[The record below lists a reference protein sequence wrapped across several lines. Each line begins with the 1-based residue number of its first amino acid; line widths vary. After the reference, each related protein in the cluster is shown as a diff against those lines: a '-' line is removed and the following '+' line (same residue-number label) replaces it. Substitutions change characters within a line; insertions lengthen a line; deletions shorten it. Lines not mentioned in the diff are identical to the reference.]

1 MAEPIWAGS
10 SSFQSGQTPFGLYD
24 SDTQFS
30 GSGANSVDRFA
41 NWAAKRLGF
50 PIVSIEL
57 TSGSFYACFEEAV
70 TEYSA
75 QVNQFNI
82 TDNLLHLQGQSTG
95 SSLTH
100 QNVTPSLGRNIRLAE
115 EYGTAADVG
124 GSVPFHTGSIDITSG
139 SQIYDIDELF
149 TNVSASDSE
158 NGIEI
163 RRIYHGATPAIQ
175 RFFDPYATSGYGTQN
190 MLAGFG
196 FGGMSPAVT
205 FTMMPI
211 FADLLRVQAIEVNDE
226 IRKSAY
232 SFQVMGSK
240 LRIFPN
246 PTENFNLWFDYVKKS
261 DINSSVRTQYSGSLN
276 TISDF
281 SNVPY
286 DNMEYKFIN
295 DVGKQWI
302 RKFGLAL
309 ARESLGS
316 VRGKYGTV
324 PIPNGEMTLDGDAL
338 RNEAVAEKEGLK
350 AELREMLEKTS
361 TRNLLEADRDGAQ
374 MLQEKLGKVPLPIYI
389 G

>member
-1 MAEPIWAGS
+1 MAEPIWPGS
-10 SSFQSGQTPFGLYD
+10 SSFQSGQTPFGFYD
-24 SDTQFS
+24 TDVEFTSSIDNFS
-30 GSGANSVDRFA
+30 

-50 PIVSIEL
+50 PIVSVEL
-57 TSGSFYACFEEAV
+57 SSGSFYACFEEAV

-100 QNVTPSLGRNIRLAE
+100 QNITPSMGRSIRLAE

-124 GSVPFHTGSIDITSG
+124 GSVPFYTGSIDITSG

-149 TNVSASDSE
+149 TNVSASGAD
-158 NGIEI
+158 GIEI
-163 RRIYHGATPAIQ
+163 RRVYHGATPAIR
-175 RFFDPYATSGYGTQN
+175 RFFDPYATTGYGTQN
-190 MLAGFG
+190 LVEGFG
-196 FGGMSPAVT
+196 FGSYSPAVT
-205 FTMMPI
+205 FTLMPI
-211 FADLLRVQAIEVNDE
+211 FEDLLRVQAIELNDE

-246 PTENFNLWFDYVKKS
+246 PTEDFNLWFDYVKKS
-261 DINSSVRTQYSGSLN
+261 DVNSSTRTQYSGSLD

-286 DNMEYKFIN
+286 NNMKYSQIN

-309 ARESLGS
+309 ARESLGN
-316 VRGKYGTV
+316 VRGKYGNI
-324 PIPNGEMTLDGDAL
+324 PIPNGETTLDGDAL
-338 RNEAVAEKEGLK
+338 RNEAVAEKEALK

-361 TRNLLEADRDGAQ
+361 QRNLLEADRDSSQ
-374 MLQEKLGKVPLPIYI
+374 LLQEKLGKVPLPIYI

>member
-1 MAEPIWAGS
+1 MAVPIWQGS
-10 SSFQSGQTPFGLYD
+10 SSFSSGDTPWGLYD
-24 SDTQFS
+24 SDNEFTS
-30 GSGANSVDRFA
+30 SADKFA
-41 NWAAKRLGF
+41 DWSARRLGY
-50 PIVSIEL
+50 PIMAIEL
-57 TSGSFYACFEEAV
+57 QSGSFYACFEEAV

-100 QNVTPSLGRNIRLAE
+100 QNITPSMGRNIRLAE

-149 TNVSASDSE
+149 TNVSASGAD
-158 NGIEI
+158 GIEI
-163 RRIYHGATPAIQ
+163 RRIYHGQTPAIR
-175 RFFDPYATSGYGTQN
+175 RFFDPYATTGYGTQN
-190 MLAGFG
+190 LVEGFG
-196 FGGMSPAVT
+196 FGSYSPAVT
-205 FTMMPI
+205 FTLMPI
-211 FADLLRVQAIEVNDE
+211 FEDLLRVQAIELNDE

-246 PTENFNLWFDYVKKS
+246 PTEDFNLWFDYVKKS
-261 DINSSVRTQYSGSLN
+261 DLNSSTRTPFSGSLN

-286 DNMEYKFIN
+286 DNMKYAQIN

-316 VRGKYGTV
+316 VRGKYGNI
-324 PIPNGEMTLDGDAL
+324 PIPNGETTLDGDAL
-338 RNEAVAEKEGLK
+338 RNEAVAEKEALK

-361 TRNLLEADRDGAQ
+361 QRNLLEADRDSSQ

>member
-10 SSFQSGQTPFGLYD
+10 SSFASGQTPFGFYD
-24 SDTQFS
+24 TDSEFVSSIDNFS
-30 GSGANSVDRFA
+30 

-50 PIVSIEL
+50 PIVSVEL
-57 TSGSFYACFEEAV
+57 ASGSFYACFEEAV

-100 QNVTPSLGRNIRLAE
+100 QNVTPSMGRSIRLAE

-124 GSVPFHTGSIDITSG
+124 GTVPFYTGSIDITSG

-149 TNVSASDSE
+149 TNVSASGAD
-158 NGIEI
+158 GIEI
-163 RRIYHGATPAIQ
+163 RRVYHGQTPAIR
-175 RFFDPYATSGYGTQN
+175 RFFDPYATTGYGTQN
-190 MLAGFG
+190 LVEGFG
-196 FGGMSPAVT
+196 FGSYSPAVT
-205 FTMMPI
+205 FTLMPI
-211 FADLLRVQAIEVNDE
+211 FEDLLRVQAIELNDE

-246 PTENFNLWFDYVKKS
+246 PTEDFNLWFDYVKKS
-261 DINSSVRTQYSGSLN
+261 DVNSSTRTQYSGSLN

-286 DNMEYKFIN
+286 DNMKYSQIN

-316 VRGKYGTV
+316 VRGKYGNI
-324 PIPNGEMTLDGDAL
+324 PIPNGETTLDGDAL
-338 RNEAVAEKEGLK
+338 RNEAVAEKEALK

-361 TRNLLEADRDGAQ
+361 QRNLLEADRDGAQ
-374 MLQEKLGKVPLPIYI
+374 MLQEKLGKVPLPIYV

>member
-1 MAEPIWAGS
+1 MAEPIWPGS
-10 SSFQSGQTPFGLYD
+10 SSFASGQTPFGFYD
-24 SDTQFS
+24 TDVEFTSSIDNFS
-30 GSGANSVDRFA
+30 

-50 PIVSIEL
+50 PIVSVEL
-57 TSGSFYACFEEAV
+57 SSGSFYACFEEAV

-100 QNVTPSLGRNIRLAE
+100 QNITPSMGRSTRLAE
-115 EYGTAADVG
+115 EYGTAAGVG
-124 GSVPFHTGSIDITSG
+124 GNVSFHTGSIDITSG

-149 TNVSASDSE
+149 TNVSASGAD
-158 NGIEI
+158 GIEI
-163 RRIYHGATPAIQ
+163 RRVYHGQTPAIR
-175 RFFDPYATSGYGTQN
+175 RFFDPYATTGYGTQN
-190 MLAGFG
+190 LIEGFG
-196 FGGMSPAVT
+196 FGGYSPAVT
-205 FTMMPI
+205 FTLMPI
-211 FADLLRVQAIEVNDE
+211 FEDLLRVQAIEMNDE

-232 SFQVMGSK
+232 SFQIMGSK

-246 PTENFNLWFDYVKKS
+246 PTEDFNLWFDYVKKS
-261 DINSSVRTQYSGSLN
+261 DINSSTRTQYSGSLD

-286 DNMEYKFIN
+286 DNMKYAQIN

-302 RKFGLAL
+302 RKYGLAL

-361 TRNLLEADRDGAQ
+361 TRNLLEADRDSSQ

>member
-1 MAEPIWAGS
+1 MAEPIWPGS
-10 SSFQSGQTPFGLYD
+10 SSFQSGQTPFGFYD
-24 SDTQFS
+24 TDSEFVSSIDNFS
-30 GSGANSVDRFA
+30 

-50 PIVSIEL
+50 PIVSVEL
-57 TSGSFYACFEEAV
+57 ASGSFYACFEEAV

-100 QNVTPSLGRNIRLAE
+100 QNVTPSMGRSIRLAE

-124 GSVPFHTGSIDITSG
+124 GTVPFYTGSIDITSG

-149 TNVSASDSE
+149 TNVSASGAD
-158 NGIEI
+158 GIEI
-163 RRIYHGATPAIQ
+163 RRVYHGQTPAIR
-175 RFFDPYATSGYGTQN
+175 RFFDPYATTGYGTQN
-190 MLAGFG
+190 LVEGFG
-196 FGGMSPAVT
+196 FGSYSPAVT
-205 FTMMPI
+205 FTLMPI
-211 FADLLRVQAIEVNDE
+211 FEDLLRVQAIELNDE

-246 PTENFNLWFDYVKKS
+246 PTEDFNLWFDYVKKS
-261 DINSSVRTQYSGSLN
+261 DVNSSTRTQYSGSLN

-286 DNMEYKFIN
+286 DNMKYSQIN

-316 VRGKYGTV
+316 VRGKYGSI
-324 PIPNGEMTLDGDAL
+324 PIPNGETTLDGDAL
-338 RNEAVAEKEGLK
+338 RNEAVAEKEALK

-361 TRNLLEADRDGAQ
+361 QRNLLEADRDGAQ
-374 MLQEKLGKVPLPIYI
+374 MLQEKLGKVPLPIYV

>member
-10 SSFQSGQTPFGLYD
+10 SSFASGQTPFGFYD
-24 SDTQFS
+24 TDSEFVSSIDNFS
-30 GSGANSVDRFA
+30 

-50 PIVSIEL
+50 PIVSVEL

-100 QNVTPSLGRNIRLAE
+100 QNITPSMGRSIRLAE

-124 GSVPFHTGSIDITSG
+124 GTVPFYTGSIDITSG

-149 TNVSASDSE
+149 TNVSASGAD
-158 NGIEI
+158 GIEI
-163 RRIYHGATPAIQ
+163 RRVYHGQTPAIR
-175 RFFDPYATSGYGTQN
+175 RFFDPYATTGYGTQN
-190 MLAGFG
+190 LVEGFG
-196 FGGMSPAVT
+196 FGSYSPAVT
-205 FTMMPI
+205 FTLMPI
-211 FADLLRVQAIEVNDE
+211 FEDLLRVQAIELNDE

-246 PTENFNLWFDYVKKS
+246 PTEDFNLWFDYVKKS
-261 DINSSVRTQYSGSLN
+261 DVNSSTRTQYSGSLN

-286 DNMEYKFIN
+286 DNMKYSQIN

-316 VRGKYGTV
+316 VRGKYGNI
-324 PIPNGEMTLDGDAL
+324 PIPNGETTLDGDAL
-338 RNEAVAEKEGLK
+338 RNEAVAEKEALK

-361 TRNLLEADRDGAQ
+361 QRNLLEADRDGAQ
-374 MLQEKLGKVPLPIYI
+374 MLQEKLGKVPLPIYV

>member
-1 MAEPIWAGS
+1 MAEPIWPGS
-10 SSFQSGQTPFGLYD
+10 SSFQSGQTPFGFYD
-24 SDTQFS
+24 TDNEFTSSCDSFS
-30 GSGANSVDRFA
+30 

-50 PIVSIEL
+50 PIISVEL
-57 TSGSFYACFEEAV
+57 SSGSFYACFEEAV

-100 QNVTPSLGRNIRLAE
+100 QNITPSMGRNIRLAE

-149 TNVSASDSE
+149 TNVSASGAD
-158 NGIEI
+158 GIEI
-163 RRIYHGATPAIQ
+163 RRIYHGQTPAIR
-175 RFFDPYATSGYGTQN
+175 RFFDPYATTGYGTQN
-190 MLAGFG
+190 LVEGFG
-196 FGGMSPAVT
+196 FGSYSPAVT
-205 FTMMPI
+205 FTLMPI
-211 FADLLRVQAIEVNDE
+211 FEDLLRVQAIELNDE

-246 PTENFNLWFDYVKKS
+246 PTEDFNLWFDYVKKS
-261 DINSSVRTQYSGSLN
+261 DVNSSTRTQYSGSLN

-286 DNMEYKFIN
+286 DNMKYSQIN

-316 VRGKYGTV
+316 VRGKYGNI
-324 PIPNGEMTLDGDAL
+324 PIPNGETTLDGDAL
-338 RNEAVAEKEGLK
+338 RNEAVAEKEALK

-361 TRNLLEADRDGAQ
+361 QRNMLEADRDSSQ

>member
-1 MAEPIWAGS
+1 MAEPIWPGS
-10 SSFQSGQTPFGLYD
+10 SSFQSGQTPFGFYD
-24 SDTQFS
+24 TDNEFTSSCDSFS
-30 GSGANSVDRFA
+30 

-50 PIVSIEL
+50 PIVSVEL
-57 TSGSFYACFEEAV
+57 SSGSFYACFEEAV

-100 QNVTPSLGRNIRLAE
+100 QNVTPSMGRSIRLAE

-124 GSVPFHTGSIDITSG
+124 GTVPFYTGSIDITSG

-149 TNVSASDSE
+149 TNVSASGAD
-158 NGIEI
+158 GIEI
-163 RRIYHGATPAIQ
+163 RRVYHGQTPAIR
-175 RFFDPYATSGYGTQN
+175 RFFDPYATTGYGTQN
-190 MLAGFG
+190 LVEGFG
-196 FGGMSPAVT
+196 FGSYSPAVT
-205 FTMMPI
+205 FTLMPI
-211 FADLLRVQAIEVNDE
+211 FEDLLRVQAIELNDE

-246 PTENFNLWFDYVKKS
+246 PTEDFNLWFDYVKKS
-261 DINSSVRTQYSGSLN
+261 DVNSSTRTQYSGSLN

-286 DNMEYKFIN
+286 DNMKYSQIN

-316 VRGKYGTV
+316 VRGKYGSI
-324 PIPNGEMTLDGDAL
+324 PIPNGETTLDGDAL
-338 RNEAVAEKEGLK
+338 RNEAVAEKEALK

-361 TRNLLEADRDGAQ
+361 QRNLLEADRDGAQ
-374 MLQEKLGKVPLPIYI
+374 MLQEKLGKVPLPIYV

>member
-10 SSFQSGQTPFGLYD
+10 SSFASGQTPFGFYD
-24 SDTQFS
+24 TDTEFS
-30 GSGANSVDRFA
+30 GSSSNSVDKFA

-50 PIVSIEL
+50 PIVSVEL

-100 QNVTPSLGRNIRLAE
+100 QNITPAMGRSIRLAE
-115 EYGTAADVG
+115 EYGTAAGVG

-139 SQIYDIDELF
+139 SQIYDIDKLF
-149 TNVSASDSE
+149 TDVSASE
-158 NGIEI
+158 AGGIEI

-175 RFFDPYATSGYGTQN
+175 RFFDPYATTGYGTHN
-190 MLAGFG
+190 MLGGFG
-196 FGGMSPAVT
+196 WGGKSPAIT

-211 FADLLRVQAIEVNDE
+211 FADLLRVQAIELNDE

-246 PTENFNLWFDYVKKS
+246 PTEDFNLWFDYVKKS
-261 DINSSVRTQYSGSLN
+261 DVNSSVRTQYSGSLN

-286 DNMEYKFIN
+286 DNMKYAQIN

-316 VRGKYGTV
+316 VRGKYGNI
-324 PIPNGEMTLDGDAL
+324 PIPNGETTLDGDAL
-338 RNEAVAEKEGLK
+338 RNEAVAEKEALK

-361 TRNLLEADRDGAQ
+361 QRNLLEADRDGAQ

>member
-10 SSFQSGQTPFGLYD
+10 SSFASGQTPFGFYD
-24 SDTQFS
+24 TDSEFVSSIDNFS
-30 GSGANSVDRFA
+30 

-50 PIVSIEL
+50 PIVSVEL
-57 TSGSFYACFEEAV
+57 ASGSFYACFEEAV

-100 QNVTPSLGRNIRLAE
+100 QNITPSMGRSIRLAE

-124 GSVPFHTGSIDITSG
+124 GTVPFYTGSIDITSG

-149 TNVSASDSE
+149 TNVSASGAD
-158 NGIEI
+158 GIEI
-163 RRIYHGATPAIQ
+163 RRVYHGQTPAIR
-175 RFFDPYATSGYGTQN
+175 RFFDPYATTGYGTQN
-190 MLAGFG
+190 LVEGFG
-196 FGGMSPAVT
+196 FGSYSPAVT
-205 FTMMPI
+205 FTLMPI
-211 FADLLRVQAIEVNDE
+211 FEDLLRVQAIELNDE

-246 PTENFNLWFDYVKKS
+246 PTEDFNLWFDYVKKS
-261 DINSSVRTQYSGSLN
+261 DVNSSTRTQYSGSLN

-286 DNMEYKFIN
+286 DNMKYSQIN

-316 VRGKYGTV
+316 VRGKYGSI
-324 PIPNGEMTLDGDAL
+324 PIPNGETTLDGDAL
-338 RNEAVAEKEGLK
+338 RNEAVAEKEALK

-361 TRNLLEADRDGAQ
+361 QRNLLEADRDGAQ
-374 MLQEKLGKVPLPIYI
+374 MLQEKLGKVPLPIYV

>member
-10 SSFQSGQTPFGLYD
+10 SSFASGQTPFGFYD
-24 SDTQFS
+24 TDSEFVSSIDNFS
-30 GSGANSVDRFA
+30 

-50 PIVSIEL
+50 PIVSVEL
-57 TSGSFYACFEEAV
+57 ASGSFYACFEEAV

-100 QNVTPSLGRNIRLAE
+100 QNITPSMGRSIRLAE

-124 GSVPFHTGSIDITSG
+124 GTVPFYTGSIDITSG

-149 TNVSASDSE
+149 TNVSASGAD
-158 NGIEI
+158 GIEI
-163 RRIYHGATPAIQ
+163 RRVYHGQTPAIR
-175 RFFDPYATSGYGTQN
+175 RFFDPYATTGYGTQN
-190 MLAGFG
+190 LVEGFG
-196 FGGMSPAVT
+196 FGSYSPAVT
-205 FTMMPI
+205 FTLMPI
-211 FADLLRVQAIEVNDE
+211 FEDLLRVQAIELNDE

-246 PTENFNLWFDYVKKS
+246 PTEDFNLWFDYVKKS
-261 DINSSVRTQYSGSLN
+261 DVNSSTRTQYSGSLN

-286 DNMEYKFIN
+286 DNMKYSQIN

-316 VRGKYGTV
+316 VRGKYGNI
-324 PIPNGEMTLDGDAL
+324 PIPNGETTLDGDAL
-338 RNEAVAEKEGLK
+338 RNEAVAEKEALK

-361 TRNLLEADRDGAQ
+361 QRNLLEADRDGAQ
-374 MLQEKLGKVPLPIYI
+374 MLQEKLGKVPLPIYV

>member
-1 MAEPIWAGS
+1 MAEPIWPGS
-10 SSFQSGQTPFGLYD
+10 SSFQSGQTPFGFYD
-24 SDTQFS
+24 TDNEFTSSCDSFS
-30 GSGANSVDRFA
+30 

-50 PIVSIEL
+50 PIVSVEL
-57 TSGSFYACFEEAV
+57 SSGSFYACFEEAV

-100 QNVTPSLGRNIRLAE
+100 QNITPSMGRSIRLAE

-124 GSVPFHTGSIDITSG
+124 GTVPFYTGSIDITSG

-149 TNVSASDSE
+149 TNVSASGAD
-158 NGIEI
+158 GIEI
-163 RRIYHGATPAIQ
+163 RRVYHGQTPAIR
-175 RFFDPYATSGYGTQN
+175 RFFDPYATTGYGTQN
-190 MLAGFG
+190 LVEGFG
-196 FGGMSPAVT
+196 FGSYSPAVT
-205 FTMMPI
+205 FTLMPI
-211 FADLLRVQAIEVNDE
+211 FEDLLRVQAIELNDE

-246 PTENFNLWFDYVKKS
+246 PTEDFNLWFDYVKKS
-261 DINSSVRTQYSGSLN
+261 DVNSSTRTQYSGSLN

-286 DNMEYKFIN
+286 DNMKYSQIN

-316 VRGKYGTV
+316 VRGKYGNI
-324 PIPNGEMTLDGDAL
+324 PIPNGETTLDGDAL
-338 RNEAVAEKEGLK
+338 RNEAVAEKEALK

-361 TRNLLEADRDGAQ
+361 QRNLLEADRDGAQ
-374 MLQEKLGKVPLPIYI
+374 MLQEKLGKVPLPIYV

>member
-1 MAEPIWAGS
+1 MAEPIWPGS
-10 SSFQSGQTPFGLYD
+10 SSFQSGQTPFGFYD
-24 SDTQFS
+24 TDSEFVSSIDNFS
-30 GSGANSVDRFA
+30 

-50 PIVSIEL
+50 PIVSVEL
-57 TSGSFYACFEEAV
+57 ASGSFYACFEEAV

-100 QNVTPSLGRNIRLAE
+100 QNITPSMGRSIRLAE

-124 GSVPFHTGSIDITSG
+124 GTVPFYTGSIDITSG

-149 TNVSASDSE
+149 TNVSASGAD
-158 NGIEI
+158 GIEI
-163 RRIYHGATPAIQ
+163 RRVYHGQTPAIR
-175 RFFDPYATSGYGTQN
+175 RFFDPYATTGYGTQN
-190 MLAGFG
+190 LVEGFG
-196 FGGMSPAVT
+196 FGSYSPAVT
-205 FTMMPI
+205 FTLMPI
-211 FADLLRVQAIEVNDE
+211 FEDLLRVQAIELNDE

-246 PTENFNLWFDYVKKS
+246 PTEDFNLWFDYVKKS
-261 DINSSVRTQYSGSLN
+261 DVNSSTRTQYSGSLN

-286 DNMEYKFIN
+286 DNMKYSQIN

-316 VRGKYGTV
+316 VRGKYGNI
-324 PIPNGEMTLDGDAL
+324 PIPNGETTLDGDAL
-338 RNEAVAEKEGLK
+338 RNEAVAEKEALK

-361 TRNLLEADRDGAQ
+361 QRNLLEADRDGAQ
-374 MLQEKLGKVPLPIYI
+374 MLQEKLGKVPLPIYV

>member
-10 SSFQSGQTPFGLYD
+10 SSFASGQTPFGFYD
-24 SDTQFS
+24 TDSEFVS
-30 GSGANSVDRFA
+30 SVDKFS
-41 NWAAKRLGF
+41 NWAAKRLGH
-50 PIVSIEL
+50 PIVSVEL
-57 TSGSFYACFEEAV
+57 TSGSFYACFEEAI

-100 QNVTPSLGRNIRLAE
+100 QNITPAMGRNIRLAE
-115 EYGTAADVG
+115 EYGTAAGVG
-124 GSVPFHTGSIDITSG
+124 GSVPFHTGSIDIVSG
-139 SQIYDIDELF
+139 SQICDIDELF
-149 TNVSASDSE
+149 TNVSASGAD
-158 NGIEI
+158 GIEI

-175 RFFDPYATSGYGTQN
+175 RFFDPYATTGYGTHN
-190 MLAGFG
+190 MLGGFG
-196 FGGMSPAVT
+196 WGGKSPAIT

-211 FADLLRVQAIEVNDE
+211 FADLLRVQAIELNDE

-246 PTENFNLWFDYVKKS
+246 PTEDFNLWFDYVKKS
-261 DINSSVRTQYSGSLN
+261 DVNSSVRTPFSGSLN

-286 DNMEYKFIN
+286 DNMKYAQIN

-316 VRGKYGTV
+316 VRGKYGNI

-361 TRNLLEADRDGAQ
+361 TRNLLEADRDSSQ

>member
-1 MAEPIWAGS
+1 MAIKIPIWPGS
-10 SSFQSGQTPFGLYD
+10 SSFSPGQTPFGIYD
-24 SDTQFS
+24 ADNDYTSSADNT
-30 GSGANSVDRFA
+30 AV
-41 NWAAKRLGF
+41 WAARRLGH
-50 PIVSIEL
+50 PLTYIEL
-57 TSGSFYACFEEAV
+57 QDINFYTCFEEAV
-70 TEYSA
+70 SEYSS
-75 QVNQFNI
+75 QVN
-82 TDNLLHLQGQSTG
+82 TY
-95 SSLTH
+95 
-100 QNVTPSLGRNIRLAE
+100 NIRDNMVNLFGATTSSNLTQQKVSANLGGLIELAE

-149 TNVSASDSE
+149 TNVSASGVD
-158 NGIEI
+158 GIEI

-190 MLAGFG
+190 MLSGFG

-211 FADLLRVQAIEVNDE
+211 FADLLRVQAIELNDS

-246 PTENFNLWFDYVKKS
+246 PTEDFNLWFDYVKKS
-261 DINSSVRTQYSGSLN
+261 DVNSSVRTPFSGSLN

>member
-1 MAEPIWAGS
+1 MAEPIWPGS
-10 SSFQSGQTPFGLYD
+10 SSFQSGQTPFGFYD
-24 SDTQFS
+24 TDSEFVSSIDNFS
-30 GSGANSVDRFA
+30 

-50 PIVSIEL
+50 PIVSVEL
-57 TSGSFYACFEEAV
+57 SSGSFYACFEEAV

-100 QNVTPSLGRNIRLAE
+100 QNVTPSMGRSIRLAE

-124 GSVPFHTGSIDITSG
+124 GTVPFYTGSIDITSG

-149 TNVSASDSE
+149 TNVSASGAD
-158 NGIEI
+158 GIEI
-163 RRIYHGATPAIQ
+163 RRVYHGQTPAIR
-175 RFFDPYATSGYGTQN
+175 RFFDPYATTGYGTQN
-190 MLAGFG
+190 LVEGFG
-196 FGGMSPAVT
+196 FGSYSPAVT
-205 FTMMPI
+205 FTLMPI
-211 FADLLRVQAIEVNDE
+211 FEDLLRVQAIELNDE

-246 PTENFNLWFDYVKKS
+246 PTEDFNLWFDYVKKS
-261 DINSSVRTQYSGSLN
+261 DVNSSTRTQYSGSLN

-286 DNMEYKFIN
+286 DNMKYSQIN

-316 VRGKYGTV
+316 VRGKYGSI
-324 PIPNGEMTLDGDAL
+324 PIPNGETTLDGDAL
-338 RNEAVAEKEGLK
+338 RNEAVAEKEALK

-361 TRNLLEADRDGAQ
+361 QRNLLEADRDGAQ
-374 MLQEKLGKVPLPIYI
+374 MLQEKLGKVPLPIYV

>member
-1 MAEPIWAGS
+1 MAEPIWPGS
-10 SSFQSGQTPFGLYD
+10 SSFQSGQTPFGFYD
-24 SDTQFS
+24 TDNEFTSSCDSFS
-30 GSGANSVDRFA
+30 

-50 PIVSIEL
+50 PIVSVEL
-57 TSGSFYACFEEAV
+57 SSGSFYACFEEAV

-100 QNVTPSLGRNIRLAE
+100 QNITPSMGRSIRLAE

-124 GSVPFHTGSIDITSG
+124 GTVPFYTGSIDITSG

-149 TNVSASDSE
+149 TNVSASGAD
-158 NGIEI
+158 GIEI
-163 RRIYHGATPAIQ
+163 RRVYHGQTPAIR
-175 RFFDPYATSGYGTQN
+175 RFFDPYATTGYGTQN
-190 MLAGFG
+190 LVEGFG
-196 FGGMSPAVT
+196 FGSYSPAVT
-205 FTMMPI
+205 FTLMPI
-211 FADLLRVQAIEVNDE
+211 FEDLLRVQAIELNDE

-246 PTENFNLWFDYVKKS
+246 PTEDFNLWFDYVKKS
-261 DINSSVRTQYSGSLN
+261 DVNSSTRTQYSGSLN

-286 DNMEYKFIN
+286 DNMKYSQIN

-316 VRGKYGTV
+316 VRGKYGSI
-324 PIPNGEMTLDGDAL
+324 PIPNGETTLDGDAL
-338 RNEAVAEKEGLK
+338 RNEAVAEKEALK

-361 TRNLLEADRDGAQ
+361 QRNLLEADRDGAQ
-374 MLQEKLGKVPLPIYI
+374 MLQEKLGKVPLPIYV

>member
-10 SSFQSGQTPFGLYD
+10 SSFASGQTPFGFYD
-24 SDTQFS
+24 TDSEFVSSIDNFS
-30 GSGANSVDRFA
+30 

-50 PIVSIEL
+50 PIVSVEL
-57 TSGSFYACFEEAV
+57 ASGSFYACFEEAV

-100 QNVTPSLGRNIRLAE
+100 QNITPSMGRSIRLAE

-124 GSVPFHTGSIDITSG
+124 GTVPFYTGSIDITSG

-149 TNVSASDSE
+149 TNVSASGAD
-158 NGIEI
+158 GIEI
-163 RRIYHGATPAIQ
+163 RRIYHGQTPAIR
-175 RFFDPYATSGYGTQN
+175 RFFDPYATTGYGTQN
-190 MLAGFG
+190 LVEGFG
-196 FGGMSPAVT
+196 FGSYSPAVT
-205 FTMMPI
+205 FTLMPI
-211 FADLLRVQAIEVNDE
+211 FEDLLRVQAIELNDE

-246 PTENFNLWFDYVKKS
+246 PTEDFNLWFDYVKKS
-261 DINSSVRTQYSGSLN
+261 DVNSSTRTQYSGSLN

-286 DNMEYKFIN
+286 DNMKYSQIN

-316 VRGKYGTV
+316 VRGKYGNI
-324 PIPNGEMTLDGDAL
+324 PIPNGETTLDGDAL
-338 RNEAVAEKEGLK
+338 RNEAVAEKEALK

-361 TRNLLEADRDGAQ
+361 QRNLLEADRDGAQ
-374 MLQEKLGKVPLPIYI
+374 MLQEKLGKVPLPIYV

>member
-1 MAEPIWAGS
+1 MAEPIWPGS
-10 SSFQSGQTPFGLYD
+10 SSFQSGQTPFGFYD
-24 SDTQFS
+24 TDNEFTSSCDSFS
-30 GSGANSVDRFA
+30 

-50 PIVSIEL
+50 PIVSVEL
-57 TSGSFYACFEEAV
+57 ASGSFYACFEEAV

-100 QNVTPSLGRNIRLAE
+100 QNITPSMGRSIRLAE

-124 GSVPFHTGSIDITSG
+124 GTVPFYTGSIDITSG

-149 TNVSASDSE
+149 TNVSASGAD
-158 NGIEI
+158 GIEI
-163 RRIYHGATPAIQ
+163 RRVYHGQTPAIR
-175 RFFDPYATSGYGTQN
+175 RFFDPYATTGYGTQN
-190 MLAGFG
+190 LVEGFG
-196 FGGMSPAVT
+196 FGSYSPAVT
-205 FTMMPI
+205 FTLMPI
-211 FADLLRVQAIEVNDE
+211 FEDLLRVQAIELNDE

-246 PTENFNLWFDYVKKS
+246 PTEDFNLWFDYVKKS
-261 DINSSVRTQYSGSLN
+261 DVNSSTRTQYSGSLN

-286 DNMEYKFIN
+286 DNMKYSQIN

-316 VRGKYGTV
+316 VRGKYGNI
-324 PIPNGEMTLDGDAL
+324 PIPNGETTLDGDAL
-338 RNEAVAEKEGLK
+338 RNEAVAEKEALK

-361 TRNLLEADRDGAQ
+361 QRNLLEADRDGAQ
-374 MLQEKLGKVPLPIYI
+374 MLQEKLGKVPLPIYV

>member
-1 MAEPIWAGS
+1 MAEPIWPGS
-10 SSFQSGQTPFGLYD
+10 SSFQSGQTPFGFYD
-24 SDTQFS
+24 TDNEFTSSCDSFS
-30 GSGANSVDRFA
+30 

-57 TSGSFYACFEEAV
+57 SSGSFYACFEEAV

-100 QNVTPSLGRNIRLAE
+100 QNITPAMGRTTRLAE
-115 EYGTAADVG
+115 EYGTAAGVG
-124 GSVPFHTGSIDITSG
+124 GNVSFHTGSIDITSG

-163 RRIYHGATPAIQ
+163 RRVYHGPTPAIQ
-175 RFFDPYATSGYGTQN
+175 RFFDPYATTGYGTQN
-190 MLAGFG
+190 MLGGFG
-196 FGGMSPAVT
+196 FGGMSPAIT
-205 FTMMPI
+205 FTLMPI
-211 FADLLRVQAIEVNDE
+211 FEDLLRVQAIELNDE

-232 SFQVMGSK
+232 SFQILGSK

-246 PTENFNLWFDYVKKS
+246 PTEDFNLWFDYVKKS
-261 DINSSVRTQYSGSLN
+261 EVDSSRRTPFSGSLN

-286 DNMEYKFIN
+286 DNMKYSQIN

-316 VRGKYGTV
+316 VRGKYGNI
-324 PIPNGEMTLDGDAL
+324 PIPNGETTLDGDAL
-338 RNEAVAEKEGLK
+338 RNEAVAEKEALK

-361 TRNLLEADRDGAQ
+361 TRNLLEADRDSSQ

>member
-1 MAEPIWAGS
+1 MAEPIWPGS
-10 SSFQSGQTPFGLYD
+10 SSFQSGQTPFGFYD
-24 SDTQFS
+24 TDNEFTSSCDSFS
-30 GSGANSVDRFA
+30 

-50 PIVSIEL
+50 PIISVEL
-57 TSGSFYACFEEAV
+57 SSGSFYACFEEAV

-75 QVNQFNI
+75 QVNQFTI

-100 QNVTPSLGRNIRLAE
+100 QNITPSMGRNIRLAE

-149 TNVSASDSE
+149 TNVSASGAD
-158 NGIEI
+158 GIEI
-163 RRIYHGATPAIQ
+163 RRIYHGQTPAIR
-175 RFFDPYATSGYGTQN
+175 RFFDPYATTGYGTQN
-190 MLAGFG
+190 LVEGFG
-196 FGGMSPAVT
+196 FGSYSPAVT
-205 FTMMPI
+205 FTLMPI
-211 FADLLRVQAIEVNDE
+211 FEDLLRVQAIELNDQ

-246 PTENFNLWFDYVKKS
+246 PTEDFNLWFDYVKKS
-261 DINSSVRTQYSGSLN
+261 DLNSSTRTPFSGSLN

-281 SNVPY
+281 SNVTY
-286 DNMEYKFIN
+286 DNMKYAQIN

-316 VRGKYGTV
+316 VRGKYGSI
-324 PIPNGEMTLDGDAL
+324 PIPNGETTLDGDAL
-338 RNEAVAEKEGLK
+338 RNEAVAEKEALK

-361 TRNLLEADRDGAQ
+361 QRNLLEADRDSSQ

>member
-10 SSFQSGQTPFGLYD
+10 SSFASGQTPFGFYD
-24 SDTQFS
+24 ADSEFVS
-30 GSGANSVDRFA
+30 SVDKFS
-41 NWAAKRLGF
+41 NWAAKRLGH
-50 PIVSIEL
+50 PIVSVEL
-57 TSGSFYACFEEAV
+57 TSGSFYACFEEAI

-100 QNVTPSLGRNIRLAE
+100 QNITPAMGRNIRLAE
-115 EYGTAADVG
+115 EYGTAAGVG

-149 TNVSASDSE
+149 TNVSASGAD
-158 NGIEI
+158 GIEI

-175 RFFDPYATSGYGTQN
+175 RFFDPYATTGYGTHN
-190 MLAGFG
+190 MLGGFG
-196 FGGMSPAVT
+196 WGGKSPAIT

-211 FADLLRVQAIEVNDE
+211 FADLLRVQAIELNDE

-246 PTENFNLWFDYVKKS
+246 PTEDFNLWFDYVKKS
-261 DINSSVRTQYSGSLN
+261 DVNSSVRTPFSGSLN

-286 DNMEYKFIN
+286 DNMKYAQIN

-316 VRGKYGTV
+316 VRGKYGNI

-361 TRNLLEADRDGAQ
+361 TRNLLEADRDSSQ

>member
-1 MAEPIWAGS
+1 MAEPIWPGS
-10 SSFQSGQTPFGLYD
+10 SSFQSGQTPFGFYD
-24 SDTQFS
+24 SDNEFTSSCDSFS
-30 GSGANSVDRFA
+30 

-50 PIVSIEL
+50 PIISVEL
-57 TSGSFYACFEEAV
+57 SSGSFYACFEEAV

-100 QNVTPSLGRNIRLAE
+100 QNITPSMGRSIRLAE

-124 GSVPFHTGSIDITSG
+124 GSVPFYTGSIDITSG

-149 TNVSASDSE
+149 TNVSASGAD
-158 NGIEI
+158 GIEI
-163 RRIYHGATPAIQ
+163 RRVYHGATPAIR
-175 RFFDPYATSGYGTQN
+175 RFFDPYATTGYGTQN
-190 MLAGFG
+190 LVEGFG
-196 FGGMSPAVT
+196 FGSYSPAVT
-205 FTMMPI
+205 FTLMPI
-211 FADLLRVQAIEVNDE
+211 FEDLLRVQAIELNDE

-246 PTENFNLWFDYVKKS
+246 PTEDFNLWFDYVKKS
-261 DINSSVRTQYSGSLN
+261 DVNSSTRTQYSGSLD

-286 DNMEYKFIN
+286 DNMKYSQIN

-309 ARESLGS
+309 ARESLGN
-316 VRGKYGTV
+316 VRGKYGNI
-324 PIPNGEMTLDGDAL
+324 PIPNGETTLDGDAL
-338 RNEAVAEKEGLK
+338 RNEAVAEKEALK

-361 TRNLLEADRDGAQ
+361 QRNLLEADRDSSQ
-374 MLQEKLGKVPLPIYI
+374 LLQEKLGKVPLPIYI